1 MSRNR
6 EQKKAEKAKTGPTR
20 LDNVLIALKHDK
32 VAIVSLTMLA
42 IILILSLIAPLLPM
56 DPNAT
61 NIAHMLQGPSAEHW
75 FGTDEVGRDYLAR
88 VIYGGRVSLLVGF
101 LAMLTSVVIGVVVGT
116 LAGYCGGIIDM
127 VLMRIVDI
135 MSSIPWMILVTV
147 ISIFLRPGLRS
158 IIIVIG
164 FFTWM
169 EIARLVRA
177 ETLSI
182 KEREFVMYARFA
194 GVPIWKIIAK
204 HVIPSVFPTI
214 IIAATSGIANAI
226 MTESS
231 LSFLG
236 IGIQQP
242 MSSWGSLLQ
251 SAQGTMQNAFY
262 MAVIPGLL
270 IVITIFAFNKLGN
283 LLRIFVEPRVMAGEK
298 E

>member
-1 MSRNR
+1 MMS
-6 EQKKAEKAKTGPTR
+6 
-20 LDNVLIALKHDK
+20 ALKHDK
-32 VAIVSLTMLA
+32 AAIVSIALLSVI
-42 IILILSLIAPLLPM
+42 IILALIAPLLPIEP
-56 DPNAT
+56 DAT
-61 NIAHMLQGPSAEHW
+61 DISHMLQGPSAAHW

-88 VIYGGRVSLLVGF
+88 VIYGGRVSLLVGL
-101 LAMLTSVVIGVVVGT
+101 LAMLTSVTVGVAVGT
-116 LAGYCGGIIDM
+116 LSGYCGGAVDM
-127 VLMRIVDI
+127 VLMRIVDV

-147 ISIFLRPGLRS
+147 ISIFLHPGLRS

-182 KEREFVMYARFA
+182 KEREFVMYAEFA
-194 GVPIWKIIAK
+194 GIPAWKIIAR

-214 IIAATSGIANAI
+214 IISATSGIASAI

-251 SAQGTMQNAFY
+251 SAQATMQNAFY

-270 IVITIFAFNKLGN
+270 IVVTIFAFNKLGN
-283 LLRIFVEPRVMAGEK
+283 LLRIFVEPRVMFGEK

>member
-1 MSRNR
+1 MANNT
-6 EQKKAEKAKTGPTR
+6 EQRKQLKR
-20 LDNVLIALKHDK
+20 RMDNVISALKHDK
-32 VAIVSLTMLA
+32 AAMFTISFL
-42 IILILSLIAPLLPM
+42 ILIIIISLLAPLFPM
-56 DPNAT
+56 DPNST
-61 NIAHMLQGPSAEHW
+61 DVQNMLTGPSLAHP
-75 FGTDEVGRDYLAR
+75 FGTDELGRDYMAR
-88 VIYGGRVSLLVGF
+88 IIYGGRVSLLVGV
-101 LAMLTSVVIGVVVGT
+101 LAMLASVAIGVLVGT
-116 LAGYCGGIIDM
+116 FAGYLGGLPDM
-127 VLMRIVDI
+127 ILMRIVDI

-147 ISIFLRPGLRS
+147 ISIFLKPGLQS

-182 KEREFVMYARFA
+182 KEREYVMYADFV
-194 GVPIWKIIAK
+194 GIPVWKIIIK
-204 HVIPSVFPTI
+204 HVIPSVLPTI
-214 IIAATSGIANAI
+214 IIASTTSIASAI

-242 MSSWGSLLQ
+242 MSSWGSLLRNAQ
-251 SAQGTMQNAFY
+251 SNLQNAIY

-270 IVITIFAFNKLGN
+270 IILTIFAFNKLGN
-283 LLRIFVEPRVMAGEK
+283 LLRIFAEPRVMAGEK